1 MAPAKIISIFVF
13 VCISWQV
20 QATVSD
26 TLVVI
31 VNRQHLMQGD
41 SIDIEIYT
49 EPYSQNQPAQSLH
62 LWIDNIKTGQRWK
75 FRYPFLRGRYK
86 LALKINDSIPNGLYA
101 FNFLL
106 QNRFL
111 AITGQVL
118 NAKAE
123 DKDINF
129 IATTKNKAP
138 IIDGA
143 ELEPGGF
150 FKIDNLFYTDSVY
163 FGFSPSQKSKENKLK
178 IAIETPVDSAFIPAS
193 TATEFVTV
201 GLNETDQ
208 ITEDTVAGSYVFS
221 LSDKKDKQLLKEVVV
236 KSKLKKQREK
246 YEKENVSGLFAS
258 DNAKTIDFYENDE
271 LKNYSDIYSYL
282 TANMA
287 GLLMAN
293 DVETGRPVLYWRKE
307 KVNIYVDE
315 FAETDFSPYAISV
328 QDIEMIK
335 IYSPGSRL
343 GLDGF
348 GGTVAIYTKRFSSRT
363 GNRLSNYSFYV
374 KGYTPK
380 MAEWK

>member
-13 VCISWQV
+13 VFISWQV
-20 QATVSD
+20 KATVSD

-123 DKDINF
+123 DMDINF

-193 TATEFVTV
+193 TATEFVTI
-201 GLNETDQ
+201 GLNETEK

-221 LSDKKDKQLLKEVVV
+221 IADKKDKQLLKEVVV
-236 KSKLKKQREK
+236 QSKLKKQREK
-246 YEKENVSGLFAS
+246 YEKLVLRQKQMILTSEGPAEHSFA
-258 DNAKTIDFYENDE
+258 
-271 LKNYSDIYSYL
+271 
-282 TANMA
+282 
-287 GLLMAN
+287 G
-293 DVETGRPVLYWRKE
+293 
-307 KVNIYVDE
+307 
-315 FAETDFSPYAISV
+315 
-328 QDIEMIK
+328 
-335 IYSPGSRL
+335 
-343 GLDGF
+343 
-348 GGTVAIYTKRFSSRT
+348 
-363 GNRLSNYSFYV
+363 
-374 KGYTPK
+374 
-380 MAEWK
+380 

>member
-13 VCISWQV
+13 VFISWQV
-20 QATVSD
+20 KATVSD

-49 EPYSQNQPAQSLH
+49 EPYSRNQPAQSLH

-123 DKDINF
+123 DMDINF

-193 TATEFVTV
+193 TATEFVTI
-201 GLNETDQ
+201 GLNETEK

-221 LSDKKDKQLLKEVVV
+221 IADKKDKQLLKEVVV
-236 KSKLKKQREK
+236 QSKLKKQREK

>member
-13 VCISWQV
+13 VFISWQV
-20 QATVSD
+20 KATVSD

-49 EPYSQNQPAQSLH
+49 EPYSRNQPAQSLH

-123 DKDINF
+123 DMDINF

-193 TATEFVTV
+193 TATEFVTI
-201 GLNETDQ
+201 GLNETEK

-221 LSDKKDKQLLKEVVV
+221 IADKKDKQLLKEVVV
-236 KSKLKKQREK
+236 QSKLKKQREK

-293 DVETGRPVLYWRKE
+293 DIETGRPVLYWRKE

>member
-13 VCISWQV
+13 VFISWQV
-20 QATVSD
+20 KATVSD

-123 DKDINF
+123 DMDINF

-193 TATEFVTV
+193 TATEFVTI
-201 GLNETDQ
+201 GLNETEK

-221 LSDKKDKQLLKEVVV
+221 IADKKDKQLLKEVVV
-236 KSKLKKQREK
+236 QSKLKKQREK

>member
-13 VCISWQV
+13 VFISWQV
-20 QATVSD
+20 KATVSD

-49 EPYSQNQPAQSLH
+49 EPYSRNQPAQSLH

-123 DKDINF
+123 DMDINF

-178 IAIETPVDSAFIPAS
+178 ITIETPVDSAFTPAS
-193 TATEFVTV
+193 TATEFVTI
-201 GLNETDQ
+201 GLNETEK

-221 LSDKKDKQLLKEVVV
+221 IADKKDKQLLKEVVV
-236 KSKLKKQREK
+236 QSKLKKQREK

-293 DVETGRPVLYWRKE
+293 DIETGRPVLYWRKE